1 MKAWVSGL
9 GSWHPSTVRR
19 NDAWPPEF
27 RAAARAGDRTF
38 NDIPPPLGDAAALAE
53 RYLELEAI
61 DPFLGARERR
71 VAADGITAADAEYA
85 AARAALEDAGV
96 RADQIDAV
104 ISYTTVLDRI
114 LPPTAGL
121 VAHRLG
127 ATRAVAFGT
136 DAGCST
142 LITQLMMAA
151 GMVEAGLARHVL
163 LTQSHLILRAV
174 PLLHPAT
181 PGLGDAATA
190 CVVGP
195 RGRWRIVT
203 LHAQTH
209 GEFYDAVAWVRNDD
223 AEDEAPW
230 WKGGG
235 DYRLGSKNRPQAKQ
249 LMRDTVQYGAQTLR
263 EAATKAKLGVEQ
275 LTHLFSVQP
284 RGWIPG
290 AIAQHLGLPIEA
302 ALTTYE
308 KYAHL
313 GACGPIVNW
322 QTADR
327 AGTLKPASR
336 LALYAQGAGF
346 TRGAAILEHF

>member
-1 MKAWVSGL
+1 MKAHVSGL
-9 GSWHPSTVRR
+9 GTWHPKQVRH

-27 RAAARAGDRTF
+27 GAARAGDRTF
-38 NDIPPPLGDAAALAE
+38 NDIPLPLGDAGALAE
-53 RYLELEAI
+53 RYLELEAS

-71 VAADGITAADAEYA
+71 VAEGTTAADAEYE
-85 AARAALEDAGV
+85 AARSALEDAGIAPTQV
-96 RADQIDAV
+96 DAV
-104 ISYTTVLDRI
+104 ISYTTVPDRI
-114 LPPTAGL
+114 VPPTAGR

-127 ATRAVAFGT
+127 ATQAVTFGM
-136 DAGCST
+136 DAACAT
-142 LITQLMMAA
+142 LIAQLMTAA

-163 LTQSHLILRAV
+163 LTQSHLLLRAV

-190 CVVGP
+190 CVVSPG
-195 RGRWRIVT
+195 GRWRIVS
-203 LHAQTH
+203 LHARTH
-209 GEFYDAVAWVRNDD
+209 GEFFDAVTWVRDD
-223 AEDEAPW
+223 VAESEAPW
-230 WKGGG
+230 WKQGG

-249 LMRDTVQYGAQTLR
+249 LMRDTVQFGAQTVR
-263 EAATKAKLGVEQ
+263 EAADKANLEVQQ
-275 LTHLFSVQP
+275 LSHLFSVQP

-290 AIAQHLGLPIEA
+290 AIAQHLGLPVEA

-322 QTADR
+322 QTAHR
-327 AGTLKPASR
+327 GGALTPSSK

-346 TRGAAILEHF
+346 TRGAAILEQT

>member
-1 MKAWVSGL
+1 MKACVSGL
-9 GSWHPSTVRR
+9 GTWHPTTIRH

-27 RAAARAGDRTF
+27 GALRAGDRTF

-53 RYLELEAI
+53 HHLELEAA

-71 VAADGITAADAEYA
+71 VADGITAADAEFA
-85 AARAALEDAGV
+85 AARAALEDGGV
-96 RADQIDAV
+96 TPGQVDAV
-104 ISYTTVLDRI
+104 ISYTTVPDRI
-114 LPPTAGL
+114 LPATAGL

-127 ATRAVAFGT
+127 ATRAVAFGM
-136 DAGCST
+136 DAGCAT
-142 LITQLMMAA
+142 LIAQLITAA

-163 LTQSHLILRAV
+163 LTQSHLLLRAV

-190 CVVGP
+190 CIVSS

-209 GEFYDAVAWVRNDD
+209 GEFHDAVTWVRDDD
-223 AEDEAPW
+223 ADHEAPW
-230 WKGGG
+230 WKQGC

-249 LMRDTVQYGAQTLR
+249 LMRDTVQFGAQTVR
-263 EAATKAKLGVEQ
+263 EAADKANLRVEQ
-275 LTHLFSVQP
+275 LAHFFSVQP

-290 AIAQHLGLPIEA
+290 AIAQHLGLPIET

-308 KYAHL
+308 KYAHI

-322 QTADR
+322 HTAHH
-327 AGTLKPASR
+327 AGSLTPAAK

-346 TRGAAILEHF
+346 TRGAAILEHT